1 MLALRRAVPY
11 AAVMVVGAYLYWL
24 ALQFEFPSVP
34 GRLGPDAW
42 PKMVLGLLLLTC
54 LVGLVNSFRRA
65 DAPMDSGAAGEGR
78 PVLPGDIADEEDAG
92 PSRYG
97 LVAMGFA
104 LFLVYPVALEYLG
117 FPIATFLL
125 MALFMLVGQWR
136 NVLGH
141 SADQPARHAR
151 AVLHLPRHRL
161 RLAAAGNRTVPG
173 IHAVARAAAADAL
186 RGKTEPCKTC

>member
-24 ALQFEFPSVP
+24 ALQFEFPNVP

-54 LVGLVNSFRRA
+54 LVGVINSFRRA
-65 DAPMDSGAAGEGR
+65 DVPADRGGADESR
-78 PVLPGDIADEEDAG
+78 PALPGDIAEEEDTG

-104 LFLVYPVALEYLG
+104 LFLAYPVALDHLG

-125 MALFMLVGQWR
+125 MVLFMLVGQWR
-136 NVLGH
+136 NV
-141 SADQPARHAR
+141 
-151 AVLHLPRHRL
+151 
-161 RLAAAGNRTVPG
+161 PG
-173 IHAVARAAAADAL
+173 ILLTSLLGTLVL
-186 RGKTEPCKTC
+186 FYVFRGVVYVSLPLGTGRFQEFTLWLAQLLQMR

>member
-24 ALQFEFPSVP
+24 ALSFEFPRVP

-54 LVGLVNSFRRA
+54 VVGVIQSFMSA
-65 DAPMDSGAAGEGR
+65 DGQANRGPAAADRPM
-78 PVLPGDIADEEDAG
+78 LPADVAEEEDLG

-125 MALFMLVGQWR
+125 MVLFMLVGQWR
-136 NVLGH
+136 NVLGILLT
-141 SADQPARHAR
+141 SLLGTL
-151 AVLHLPRHRL
+151 VLFYIFRGVVYVSLPLGTGRFQEFTL
-161 RLAAAGNRTVPG
+161 WLAQLLQMR
-173 IHAVARAAAADAL
+173 
-186 RGKTEPCKTC
+186 

>member
-24 ALQFEFPSVP
+24 ALHFEFPSVP

-65 DAPMDSGAAGEGR
+65 DAPMDGGGAGEGR
-78 PVLPGDIADEEDAG
+78 PVLLPGDIANEEDAG

-97 LVAMGFA
+97 LVGMGFA

-136 NVLGH
+136 NV
-141 SADQPARHAR
+141 
-151 AVLHLPRHRL
+151 
-161 RLAAAGNRTVPG
+161 PG
-173 IHAVARAAAADAL
+173 ILLTSLLATLVL
-186 RGKTEPCKTC
+186 FYIFRGIVYVSLPLGTGRFQEFTLWLAQLLQMR

>member
-65 DAPMDSGAAGEGR
+65 DAPMDSGAADEDR
-78 PVLPGDIADEEDAG
+78 PALPGDVADEEYTG
-92 PSRYG
+92 PPRYG

-104 LFLVYPVALEYLG
+104 LFLAYPVALEYLG

-136 NVLGH
+136 NV
-141 SADQPARHAR
+141 
-151 AVLHLPRHRL
+151 
-161 RLAAAGNRTVPG
+161 PG
-173 IHAVARAAAADAL
+173 ILLTSLLGTLVL
-186 RGKTEPCKTC
+186 FYIFRGVVYVSLPLGTGRFQEFTLWLAQLLQMR

>member
-11 AAVMVVGAYLYWL
+11 AAVMIVGAYLFWL
-24 ALQFEFPSVP
+24 ALHFEFPSVP

-54 LVGLVNSFRRA
+54 LVGMIQSFKSTDGQEDRSPAAA
-65 DAPMDSGAAGEGR
+65 DRPMLPDDVAGEDD
-78 PVLPGDIADEEDAG
+78 LG

-104 LFLVYPVALEYLG
+104 LFLAYPVALEYLG

-136 NVLGH
+136 NL
-141 SADQPARHAR
+141 
-151 AVLHLPRHRL
+151 
-161 RLAAAGNRTVPG
+161 PG
-173 IHAVARAAAADAL
+173 IVL
-186 RGKTEPCKTC
+186 ISLLGTLVLFYVFRGVVYVSLPLGTGRFQEFTLWLAQLLQMR

>member
-1 MLALRRAVPY
+1 MI
-11 AAVMVVGAYLYWL
+11 AAGYLYWL
-24 ALQFEFPSVP
+24 ALQFEFPQVP

-54 LVGLVNSFRRA
+54 LVGLVKSFRRA
-65 DAPMDSGAAGEGR
+65 DSPTSEGAAAAER
-78 PVLPGDIADEEDAG
+78 PVLPGDIVAEEDLG

-104 LFLVYPVALEYLG
+104 LFLAYPVALEYLG

-125 MALFMLVGQWR
+125 MVLFMVVGQWR
-136 NVLGH
+136 NILG
-141 SADQPARHAR
+141 SPADQPARHAR

-161 RLAAAGNRTVPG
+161 RVPAAGDRAVPT
-173 IHAVARAAAADAL
+173 IHAVARAATADAL
-186 RGKTEPCKTC
+186 RRRKQPCKTFSSTSARAS

>member
-1 MLALRRAVPY
+1 MLALRRAMPY
-11 AAVMVVGAYLYWL
+11 AAVMIVGAYLYWL

-65 DAPMDSGAAGEGR
+65 DVPADQRRRREADRRCRATSRTRRTPAP
-78 PVLPGDIADEEDAG
+78 P
-92 PSRYG
+92 RYG

-104 LFLVYPVALEYLG
+104 LFLAYPVALEYLG

-136 NVLGH
+136 NV
-141 SADQPARHAR
+141 
-151 AVLHLPRHRL
+151 
-161 RLAAAGNRTVPG
+161 PG
-173 IHAVARAAAADAL
+173 ILLTSLLGTLVL
-186 RGKTEPCKTC
+186 FYIFRGVVYVSLPLGTGRFQDFTLWLAQLLQMR